1 MKYFKQLNVF
11 LFAFAAL
18 ASSTIALAEPA
29 KMPSRIQLTYAVTKD
44 GQPFATVKEQFSI
57 TGSKYTVES
66 VTKGLGVYA
75 LFGERKLTSQGTVSE
90 QGLKPSHFELHQGDN
105 AKKSLINDFDWASNT
120 LNMMVKGKPKTAVLK
135 PGTQDL
141 ASYGYQFMYL
151 AAVAPLK
158 TAVTLLVSTGKKLDT
173 YTYNI
178 ADALDTLTITTES
191 GAQTNYET
199 LHLTENNGAGNGS
212 TGKAGEAAKGAEEKA
227 LWLSTKHYYLPVR
240 ILFKDENGVSL
251 EQTLTSLQIE

>member
-1 MKYFKQLNVF
+1 MKYFKPLNIF
-11 LFAFAAL
+11 LLAL
-18 ASSTIALAEPA
+18 VTFASSFHALAEPA
-29 KMPSRIQLTYAVTKD
+29 KMPTRIQLTYAVTKD

-57 TGSKYTVES
+57 TGNNYTLES
-66 VTKGLGVYA
+66 ITKGLGVYA
-75 LFGERKLTSQGTVSE
+75 LFGERKLTSQGTVTE

-120 LNMMVKGKPKTAVLK
+120 LNMTVKGKPKTAPLK
-135 PGTQDL
+135 VGTQDL

-158 TAVTLLVSTGKKLDT
+158 NAVTVFLSTGKKLDT

-178 ADALDTLTITTES
+178 ADALETLTLKAENGTES
-191 GAQTNYET
+191 NYET
-199 LHLTENNGAGNGS
+199 LHLTEK
-212 TGKAGEAAKGAEEKA
+212 TTEATEAKDEKA

-240 ILFKDENGVSL
+240 ILLKDENGVRL
-251 EQTLTSLQIE
+251 EQTLTSLQTE